1 MKFGIYTDAFTSSVA
16 RSRGYGL
23 TLLTEEQIATIASGR
38 KWVPRGQWL
47 TQWLIVQT
55 WIRDTTGVVFSIDK
69 IYAYLTPQQRAVWD
83 RGLTGDAAN
92 QARDFMGLMSLAKQ
106 IAQKVVDAEAAA
118 AEGSAAPSGSGS
130 GGGSGRSPTEG
141 SRGSGSDEGSDDE
154 GEGETSS
161 AISPWT
167 ILAGVAVTT
176 AVVGGAVALFR
187 RQE

>member
-23 TLLTEEQIATIASGR
+23 TLLTDAQIAAIASGR

-92 QARDFMGLMSLAKQ
+92 QARDFLGLMSLAKQ
-106 IAQKVVDAEAAA
+106 IAQKVVAEETAA
-118 AEGSAAPSGSGS
+118 AEGSDAPPGS
-130 GGGSGRSPTEG
+130 GGGSGYSPSERSKG
-141 SRGSGSDEGSDDE
+141 GGSDDE
-154 GEGETSS
+154 SEGEGAGETSS

-176 AVVGGAVALFR
+176 AVVGGAIALFR